1 MLKQSLVHASIVA
14 DNLLQ
19 TFIVPRALLQ
29 RGLSSSS
36 SSSSSS
42 DSMMKKKKSEQCK
55 QQLPT
60 AEAMREYVCSLF
72 GAPLYGKGVTAVNRS
87 ITADSFPSTCTDTA
101 VHAIRSIAMLLHLAL
116 EEDAKV

>member
-1 MLKQSLVHASIVA
+1 MHASIIV

-19 TFIVPRALLQ
+19 TFVPRALLQ
-29 RGLSSSS
+29 QRLSSSS

-42 DSMMKKKKSEQCK
+42 SMKSK

-60 AEAMREYVCSLF
+60 AEAAREYVCSLF
-72 GAPLYGKGVTAVNRS
+72 GAPLYGKGVAFNKS
-87 ITADSFPSTCTDTA
+87 LTADSFPSTCTDTA

>member
-1 MLKQSLVHASIVA
+1 
-14 DNLLQ
+14 
-19 TFIVPRALLQ
+19 
-29 RGLSSSS
+29 
-36 SSSSSS
+36 
-42 DSMMKKKKSEQCK
+42 MMKKKKSEQSK

-72 GAPLYGKGVTAVNRS
+72 GAPLYGKGVTAFNRS